1 MYDKNYILLVPQTSL
16 LCFCAQTNMTAV
28 LFVKAYVEM
37 YAGKMMK
44 QEVSYKTFPQSTHAV
59 MLLTLI
65 CSLSFHVALWPAFGS
80 TSMLIMFLLA
90 MFLLNFCLLM
100 PTYVQNLA
108 GFAVLTFFLQEYQ

>member
-1 MYDKNYILLVPQTSL
+1 
-16 LCFCAQTNMTAV
+16 MTAV

-44 QEVSYKTFPQSTHAV
+44 QEVSYKKFPQSTHAV
-59 MLLTLI
+59 MVLMLI
-65 CSLSFHVALWPAFGS
+65 CSVSFHVALWPAYGS

-100 PTYVQNLA
+100 PTYVQNLV